1 MGAKVRVDRRTNRLF
16 LDLHIEG
23 RRKRVFSELP
33 ATPKNIEILQAKA
46 EAIDREAFLGTLDLG
61 RHFPEKAPKRPTVA
75 DLWEEWRKKKAN
87 DVTPLTMHWYEKA
100 ARVRLLPFWG
110 KRRLDA
116 IEPQHFDEFKAR
128 LVAEKLAPRTVNIE
142 LGLLKQL
149 LRFAADRGYS
159 KDGLTRWISFQ
170 RKRPSEIRLFTFE
183 EKARFLKALPLRF
196 RPYFEVAFGT
206 GLRPSEQLALKWSR
220 VDWKRKKLQ
229 VVEGWRDGEITGLK
243 ALSAHRD
250 VDLLPPVLRALERQ
264 RLVAGGSDLVF
275 PNSRGAYM
283 RLDNLRHRVWY
294 PALEKAKLQKRDL
307 YTTRHTF
314 ATHALAAGED
324 PGWVAK
330 MLGHTTLQMIFTT
343 YPVPAEPHEAGR
355 KLACEAT
362 RSALTAGRGHEIQ
375 QILLDR

>member
-1 MGAKVRVDRRTNRLF
+1 MGARVRVDRRTNRLF
-16 LDLHIEG
+16 LDLHIAG

-46 EAIDREAFLGTLDLG
+46 EAIAREAFLGTLDLA
-61 RHFPEKAPKRPTVA
+61 RHFPERAPKRPTVA

-100 ARVRLLPFWG
+100 AKVRLLPFWG
-110 KRRLDA
+110 KLRLDV
-116 IEPQHFDEFKAR
+116 IEPRHFDEFKAR
-128 LVAEKLAPRTVNIE
+128 LVAGKLAPRTVNIE

-159 KDGLTRWISFQ
+159 SDGLTRWITFQ
-170 RKRPSEIRLFTFE
+170 RNRPSEIRPFTFE
-183 EKARFLKALPLRF
+183 EKARLLKALPFRF

-243 ALSAHRD
+243 VLSAHRE
-250 VDLLPPVLRALERQ
+250 VDLLPPVLRALQQQ
-264 RLVAGGSDLVF
+264 RLVAGGSELVF
-275 PNSRGAYM
+275 PNSRGRYM
-283 RLDNLRHRVWY
+283 RLDNLRHRAWY

-330 MLGHTTLQMIFTT
+330 MLGHATLQMIFTT
-343 YPVPAEPHEAGR
+343 YYRYLPNLVRRDGSLLTKR
-355 KLACEAT
+355 LAQ
-362 RSALTAGRGHEIQ
+362 RR
-375 QILLDR
+375 

>member
-46 EAIDREAFLGTLDLG
+46 EAIDREAFLGTFDSE
-61 RHFPEKAPKRPTVA
+61 RHFPEKTAAKPTFNE
-75 DLWEEWRKKKAN
+75 LWEEWQKKKAS
-87 DVTPLTMHWYEKA
+87 DVTPLTMRWYKKA

-110 KRRLDA
+110 RRRLDGL
-116 IEPQHFDEFKAR
+116 EPKHFDDFKAR
-128 LVAEKLAPRTVNIE
+128 LVEAKLAPRTMNIE

-149 LRFAADRGYS
+149 LRFAADRGFA
-159 KDGLTRWISFQ
+159 KDGLTRWIVFQ
-170 RKRPSEIRLFTFE
+170 RKRPSTIQPLTFE
-183 EKARFLKALPLRF
+183 EKARFVRALPIKW

-206 GLRPSEQLALKWSR
+206 GLRPSEQLALKWDR
-220 VDWKRKKLQ
+220 IDWKRKKAEI
-229 VVEGWRDGEITGLK
+229 VEGWRDGEVTALK
-243 ALSAHRD
+243 VVSAYRE
-250 VDLLPPVLRALERQ
+250 VDLLPPVLRALRTH
-264 RLVAGGSDLVF
+264 RLVAGGSELVF

-294 PALEKAKLQKRDL
+294 PALLKAKLAQRDL

-343 YPVPAEPHEAGR
+343 YYRYLPNLTRRDGSLFAKRLARGARSGR
-355 KLACEAT
+355 YSDA
-362 RSALTAGRGHEIQ
+362 
-375 QILLDR
+375 